1 MKILIVSQYFW
12 PENFRIN
19 DLTEHFIKKGN
30 QVEVLTGKP
39 NYPIGK
45 LFQNYKK
52 NSEKF
57 RNYKGAKIHR
67 IPMLL
72 RGSGSKIELFFNY
85 FSFLISALF
94 YSYNKLRKKKYD
106 LIITFGTSPLTVHFI
121 AIFISYFT
129 RSKLI
134 LWVLDLWPD
143 IVYELNIIKSKF
155 VKKILNV
162 FVNFIYRSTDIILAQ
177 STFYKEEI
185 EKLTSNKVIKLF
197 YSWPEN
203 INYKEK
209 KYSKDI
215 KINKKNLNIM
225 FTGNIGEYQNFD
237 EILKGINLNKSLNIN
252 WIFIGSGRGLENF
265 KKKVLDQN
273 IDNVIFKPNC
283 PLKKIPEYV
292 NHADVLLVSLK
303 GGKVGLGTIPG
314 KVQTYL
320 KFKKPILC
328 HAGGLINTFIK
339 QNNYGLVSKPGDI
352 KLFSNNVK
360 KLYKLKKD
368 NKLNHTFNKK
378 DFYDFSKKKNF
389 KIIDDSL
396 NSLLRMKEDGTEI
409 KLVKNANKIPYNKN
423 FILSGLNLSFLGSF
437 IARDI
442 DITNNMYHW
451 PDGIF
456 FKKFFSNKELNIKKL
471 SGRNLIL
478 SLKVPKQFK
487 SIHVIGNLTKKSKM
501 FLERQFKLPMIFT
514 KLPFGS
520 FNEIIEYLPNKISKN
535 ELIILTLPTPKQ
547 EQVAIYLSKFH
558 KNYKIL
564 CIGGAI
570 GMCSGEET
578 PVPYYLEQYFEGLWR
593 LRFETKRRL
602 TRLIKT
608 LLFYF
613 VGNSFNLFSRIRPKI
628 L

>member
-1 MKILIVSQYFW
+1 M
-12 PENFRIN
+12 
-19 DLTEHFIKKGN
+19 
-30 QVEVLTGKP
+30 
-39 NYPIGK
+39 
-45 LFQNYKK
+45 
-52 NSEKF
+52 
-57 RNYKGAKIHR
+57 
-67 IPMLL
+67 
-72 RGSGSKIELFFNY
+72 SKIKRKITFDNNY
-85 FSFLISALF
+85 SQNF
-94 YSYNKLRKKKYD
+94 YSKKRKLKD
-106 LIITFGTSPLTVHFI
+106 V
-121 AIFISYFT
+121 
-129 RSKLI
+129 
-134 LWVLDLWPD
+134 
-143 IVYELNIIKSKF
+143 KF
-155 VKKILNV
+155 
-162 FVNFIYRSTDIILAQ
+162 IILHYTGMRNELKAI
-177 STFYKEEI
+177 K
-185 EKLTSNKVIKLF
+185 KLTSNKDIKLF

-215 KINKKNLNIM
+215 KINKKSLNIM

-237 EILKGINLNKSLNIN
+237 EILKGINLNKNLNIK

-265 KKKVLDQN
+265 KNKVIEQKIN
-273 IDNVIFKPNC
+273 NVIFKPNC

-292 NHADVLLVSLK
+292 NHADILLVSLK

-339 QNNYGLVSKPGDI
+339 ENNYGLVSKPGDI
-352 KLFSNNVK
+352 KLFSKNVK
-360 KLYKLKKD
+360 KLFNLKKD
-368 NKLNHTFNKK
+368 NKLNKEFNRR

-389 KIIDDSL
+389 KIIDKSL
-396 NSLLRMKEDGTEI
+396 KSLIKNEEDGAEI
-409 KLVKNANKIPYNKN
+409 KLVKNIDKIPYNKN

-442 DITNNMYHW
+442 DITSTMYHW

-456 FKKFFSNKELNIKKL
+456 FKKFFNDKELNIKKL

-478 SLKVPKQFK
+478 NLKVPKEFK
-487 SIHVIGNLTKKSKM
+487 YIHVIGNLSKKSKI
-501 FLERQFKLPMIFT
+501 FIEKQFKLPMKFT

-520 FNEIIEYLPNKISKN
+520 FNQIIKYLPNKIKKN

-547 EQVAIYLSKFH
+547 EQVAIYLSKIH

-578 PVPYYLEQYFEGLWR
+578 PVPAYLEQYFEGLWR
-593 LRFETKRRL
+593 LRFETKRRFS
-602 TRLIKT
+602 RLIKT

-613 VGNSFNLFSRIRPKI
+613 VGNSFNLFARIKPKI
-628 L
+628 I